1 MSVYHESKGSPIL
14 KGVIVVLLGILLYVL
29 YEPFQIR
36 EEEEAF
42 KRESRARLIN
52 IRQGQLL
59 HIGATSAYAASLDSL
74 VAFIRTRPD
83 SVLASYFQPLTMSTF
98 APESLLHTPKTWRP
112 YRLTAVD
119 TTVIKKY
126 LVDDPDGYGSI
137 GSLTDDQR
145 VNKASWEQ

>member
-1 MSVYHESKGSPIL
+1 ML
-14 KGVIVVLLGILLYVL
+14 
-29 YEPFQIR
+29 
-36 EEEEAF
+36 
-42 KRESRARLIN
+42 N

-59 HIGATSAYAASLDSL
+59 HIGAYGHYATHLDSL

-83 SVLASYFQPLTMSTF
+83 SVVAVYFQPLTFTGF
-98 APESLLHTPKTWRP
+98 VPESLLHTPKTWRP
-112 YRLTAVD
+112 YQLTAVD

-126 LVDDPDGYGSI
+126 VVADPDGYGSI